1 MLPDFPKTWKE
12 GIQPPPY
19 DFRKWF
25 LGQREEFQLYVI
37 KNLLEDSEVAYQ
49 CHLQDHAGAIKFL
62 EELRYNND
70 TR

>member
-37 KNLLEDSEVAYQ
+37 KNLLEDS
-49 CHLQDHAGAIKFL
+49 
-62 EELRYNND
+62 
-70 TR
+70 